1 MLAPGGTTIAG
12 VDLGGTQT
20 GGGQLNTFL
29 TGSDNLNWMISD
41 FGRFDMPTVKPSG
54 MDYILYPQRVEPE
67 TRTLPAATLGQLER
81 ELGRPPTLDEIQARE
96 VVVRE
101 AAMVRSG
108 AILERTSFDAME
120 DEVDKQESAEVP
132 AQVIDGGKPQA
143 DARGQRSEDGL
154 QKAEIGSRDS
164 AGLGPQVRK
173 TQSVRQ
179 GSNGP
184 ILRSGPIRSVA
195 QLRPAEPSQS
205 GHIREAS
212 AQALKLDAKS
222 VIEQERA
229 SAEVG
234 IAPPIAAGR

>member
-1 MLAPGGTTIAG
+1 MEG
-12 VDLGGTQT
+12 
-20 GGGQLNTFL
+20 
-29 TGSDNLNWMISD
+29 
-41 FGRFDMPTVKPSG
+41 FG
-54 MDYILYPQRVEPE
+54 
-67 TRTLPAATLGQLER
+67 
-81 ELGRPPTLDEIQARE
+81 
-96 VVVRE
+96 
-101 AAMVRSG
+101 
-108 AILERTSFDAME
+108 
-120 DEVDKQESAEVP
+120 
-132 AQVIDGGKPQA
+132 PQA
-143 DARGQRSEDGL
+143 DARGKRSEDGI
-154 QKAEIGSRDS
+154 QKAEVGSRPS
-164 AGLGPQVRK
+164 VAPNPLSGGAMEGFGSQARK

-205 GHIREAS
+205 GNISEAS